1 MARDDLDLRLR
12 RTGGLAGLP
21 MVASLKTRELES
33 EEAECI
39 YDALGQVD
47 LAGVEERPDAAPG
60 AADMLHYQLEIR
72 GVDGEQTIRFSER
85 QMPAELAPV
94 VRALMRRAEPGR

>member
-1 MARDDLDLRLR
+1 MAREDLELRLR

-21 MVASLKTRELES
+21 MVASLKTEELEA
-33 EEAECI
+33 EEAERI
-39 YDALGQVD
+39 VGALDGVD
-47 LAGVEERPDAAPG
+47 LADVEGRPDAAPG

-72 GVDGEQTIRFSER
+72 GADRAQTVRFSER

-94 VRALMRRAEPGR
+94 IRSLMRRAEPGR

>member
-1 MARDDLDLRLR
+1 MAHEDLELRLR
-12 RTGGLAGLP
+12 RTGGLAGLA

-39 YDALGQVD
+39 SGALDEVD
-47 LAGVEERPDAAPG
+47 LVRVELRPDAAPG

-72 GVDGEQTIRFSER
+72 GADRAQTIRFSER

-94 VRALMRRAEPGR
+94 IRALMRRAEPGR